1 MTVTIY
7 SKPLCVQCKATYR
20 AMEKKHI
27 SYNIVDISTNA
38 DALSYVES
46 LGYLQVPVVV
56 ANDMHWAGFRPDMI
70 DRLG

>member
-1 MTVTIY
+1 
-7 SKPLCVQCKATYR
+7 
-20 AMEKKHI
+20 MEKKHI
-27 SYNIVDISTNA
+27 SYNIVDISTDA

-46 LGYLQVPVVV
+46 LGYRQVPVVV